1 MKWPILIF
9 MALGLL
15 VSAAYAQSL
24 FEYDRVDFFK
34 GVDTQEKVK
43 EIVSKEDPETIV
55 SEWAEPIISPSGKV
69 TIYVPPKEV
78 KDFLEKPD
86 PENAKAY
93 LEWNLKRIKKF
104 ILAQELLAKEAKDLH
119 LMEDDKPL
127 SLDGF
132 SSSDG
137 TLITDAGLKG
147 DTLFYFVLKGC
158 PACQEET
165 KIIEDI
171 YLTHPGIKIEA
182 FASGFSDKELQEFI
196 FPIRQDNGV
205 SQYFKINSYP
215 TILVFNKKKEK
226 YFISGY
232 VDKNKILGLF

>member
-9 MALGLL
+9 MVSGLL

-34 GVDTQEKVK
+34 SVDIQEKAK
-43 EIVSKEDPETIV
+43 ETVSNEAPETIV

-86 PENAKAY
+86 PENAKVY

-104 ILAQELLAKEAKDLH
+104 IVAQELLAKEAKDLH
-119 LMEDDKPL
+119 FMEDDK
-127 SLDGF
+127 SDDF
-132 SSSDG
+132 SSSNG
-137 TLITDAGLKG
+137 TLITDARLKG
-147 DTLFYFVLKGC
+147 DTLFYFMLKGC
-158 PACQEET
+158 PACREET

-171 YLTHPGIKIEA
+171 YLTHPGIKIET
-182 FASGFSDKELQEFI
+182 FVSGFSDKELGE
-196 FPIRQDNGV
+196 
-205 SQYFKINSYP
+205 
-215 TILVFNKKKEK
+215 
-226 YFISGY
+226 
-232 VDKNKILGLF
+232 